1 MITLSI
7 PNGFRVNSQQFEE
20 LVFSNP
26 ELRLEL
32 TPEGELII
40 MPPTGGSAGRRNFEI
55 NGQLRDWV
63 KSDGSGIGFD
73 SSTVFILPNG
83 ARRSPDG
90 AWLQLKRWQTLTPE
104 QQDGFPPIAP
114 DFIIELVSPSDI
126 KNQRYQDLQAK
137 MSEYLDNGVRLGWLI
152 NPQTKTVEIYRL
164 GEGVEILEN
173 PQTIE
178 GENVLP
184 GFSLDLEAIWA

>member
-1 MITLSI
+1 MTTLSI

-26 ELRLEL
+26 ALRLEL

-63 KSDGSGIGFD
+63 KSDGNGVGFD
-73 SSTVFILPNG
+73 SSTIFILPNG
-83 ARRSPDG
+83 SRRSPDG
-90 AWLQLKRWQTLTPE
+90 AWLQLKRWQNLTSE

-137 MSEYLDNGVRLGWLI
+137 MLEYLDNGVISFQRKYGQMQLNML
-152 NPQTKTVEIYRL
+152 L
-164 GEGVEILEN
+164 
-173 PQTIE
+173 
-178 GENVLP
+178 
-184 GFSLDLEAIWA
+184 

>member
-1 MITLSI
+1 
-7 PNGFRVNSQQFEE
+7 
-20 LVFSNP
+20 
-26 ELRLEL
+26 
-32 TPEGELII
+32 
-40 MPPTGGSAGRRNFEI
+40 MPPKGGSAGRRNFEI

-63 KSDGSGIGFD
+63 KSDGNGIGFD

-83 ARRSPDG
+83 SRRSPDG
-90 AWLQLKRWQTLTPE
+90 AWLQLKRWQNLTSE

-137 MSEYLDNGVRLGWLI
+137 MLEYLDNGVRLGWLI
-152 NPQTKTVEIYRL
+152 NPQAKIVEIYRL

-173 PQTIE
+173 PQTLQ

>member
-7 PNGFRVNSQQFEE
+7 PQGFRVNSQQFEE

-26 ELRLEL
+26 ALRLEL

-63 KSDGSGIGFD
+63 KSDGNGIGFD

-83 ARRSPDG
+83 SRRSPDG
-90 AWLQLKRWQTLTPE
+90 AWLQLKRWQNLTSE

-137 MSEYLDNGVRLGWLI
+137 MLEYLDNGVRLGWLI
-152 NPQTKTVEIYRL
+152 NPQTKIVEIYRL

-173 PQTIE
+173 PQTLQ